1 MVPDTSGTLLG
12 HFWEKH
18 IFLKKE
24 TSTNHETPTG
34 PKTVFFFQN
43 MSGHESPK
51 MASKINVLQQKS
63 PPRAKLFG
71 SGVIDP

>member
-1 MVPDTSGTLLG
+1 MVTDTSGTLLG
-12 HFWEKH
+12 QFWENILTNK
-18 IFLKKE
+18 
-24 TSTNHETPTG
+24 TSKTHGTSTG
-34 PKTVFFFQN
+34 PKTIFFQN
-43 MSGHESPK
+43 TSGHDNPN